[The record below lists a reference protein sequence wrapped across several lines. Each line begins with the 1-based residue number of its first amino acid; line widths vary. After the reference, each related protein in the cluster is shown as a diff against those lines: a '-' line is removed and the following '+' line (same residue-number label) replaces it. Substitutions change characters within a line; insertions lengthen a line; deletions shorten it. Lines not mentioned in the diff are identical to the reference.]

1 MEPGDTLDRVRSA
14 IAGQL
19 NPATLTEQE
28 RVYYYE
34 LLDDELATPS
44 ADEIEAAAARGR
56 EPGAVGYDDSGRLVR
71 SLAEGGTEVIEE
83 EK

>member
-19 NPATLTEQE
+19 SPATLTAEE
-28 RVYYYE
+28 RRYYFD
-34 LLDDELATPS
+34 LLDDEMVTPS

-71 SLAEGGTEVIEE
+71 VRHDGGIDVIEE
-83 EK
+83 